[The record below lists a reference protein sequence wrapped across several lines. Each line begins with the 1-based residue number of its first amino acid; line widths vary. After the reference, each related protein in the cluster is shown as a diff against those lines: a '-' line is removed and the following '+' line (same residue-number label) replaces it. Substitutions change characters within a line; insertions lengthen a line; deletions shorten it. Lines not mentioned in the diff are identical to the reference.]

1 MTYTAILRSSRL
13 KLLTGFLFKENFG
26 KRLNHF
32 ARLVFPEDI
41 GKRLYPHGYSYGI
54 TPRPARALL
63 HDPLAGI
70 PTHDT
75 LSRRP
80 TNFQEA

>member
-1 MTYTAILRSSRL
+1 MTYPAILRSSRL
-13 KLLTGFLFKENFG
+13 KLLTRFFFKEDPA
-26 KRLNHF
+26 K
-32 ARLVFPEDI
+32 
-41 GKRLYPHGYSYGI
+41 KLYPHGYSYGI

-70 PTHDT
+70 PARTT
-75 LSRRP
+75 VSRRP